1 MDKAEFLA
9 KIQEIGTC
17 EDEAA
22 RRTMLTDLQ
31 DGITNVFDQNEQLVE
46 DNQKQK
52 DDINRLYDENM
63 KLFLRV
69 GSEHKPEDKPEP
81 EPEPKLSFENLFNEK
96 GEIK

>member
-17 EDEAA
+17 EDDAT

-31 DGITNVFDQNEQLVE
+31 DGITNVFDQNEQLTE

-52 DDINRLYDENM
+52 EKINSLYEDNM

-69 GSEHKPEDKPEP
+69 GEDKQPEDLPKD
-81 EPEPKLSFENLFNEK
+81 PEPKLSFENLFNEK